1 MYRKEIYHVLM
12 QEFADFCKIRVDVRY
27 WLIPSVNTGANAG
40 RRGQYRSSSQPVPS
54 SPKNTNTVPSSSAGI
69 AKWSVGVNGNISARH
84 ADDAGSS
91 PVRSSITQMVL
102 SASGQDTDL

>member
-1 MYRKEIYHVLM
+1 M

-40 RRGQYRSSSQPVPS
+40 RRGQYRSSSQPVS
-54 SPKNTNTVPSSSAGI
+54 SKKI
-69 AKWSVGVNGNISARH
+69 WSVGVNGNISARH